1 MRSQQCVVV
10 SVDYRNFPQGNIEDM
25 VVDIEQALRWIWDN
39 IDDYGGDRSKM
50 FLAGQSAGAHITS
63 IVLLRNAKREA
74 EGMFDDEMREGEE
87 EGQEQE
93 TIRQTQ
99 QFVQEAQEIIEIA
112 REQVE
117 LEDKQIQQ
125 DEANKETANTPQREE
140 QKEGVSAAMSPEKAG
155 NGTEMSK
162 HRPPPLHSTGGTPH
176 EAVSTSSSP
185 SSDGSGSPSPSPSPS
200 PPSPST
206 LLAVSSA
213 LRTGFPVSRFKGYIG
228 ISGIYE
234 LSRRVIDHLHASGL
248 PGGTVISIMGGMEH
262 INAVSP
268 IRLIKQ
274 PEYSRPEVIKL
285 FPPTLII
292 HGSADKSVP
301 LNLAKEYGEALAA
314 AGVKVRFRCYLGAT
328 HTDPIIEDPL
338 RGCYHL
344 TNDLANTIHRA
355 CSKVDKERERRRH
368 EGSGH
373 AGGHRHSHHAET
385 DEADLHS
392 SGDSTSGVTQEA
404 EEAEER
410 EWEARMKAKYGG
422 KFSHMRRLPSLAFEV
437 NGEQLVNTL
446 SVNLGRRMNPF

>member
-25 VVDIEQALRWIWDN
+25 VVDVEQALRWIWDN
-39 IDDYGGDRSKM
+39 IGEYGGDRDKM

-74 EGMFDDEMREGEE
+74 EGMFDDELQAAASDDSAER
-87 EGQEQE
+87 
-93 TIRQTQ
+93 IRQTAEVVEQ
-99 QFVQEAQEIIEIA
+99 AQEIVDIA
-112 REQVE
+112 REAVQ
-117 LEDKQIQQ
+117 LEDQQILQQ
-125 DEANKETANTPQREE
+125 DEVSDGAKSTQQDAGEKVAHSDTPLSD
-140 QKEGVSAAMSPEKAG
+140 KSS

-162 HRPPPLHSTGGTPH
+162 HRPPPLDP
-176 EAVSTSSSP
+176 AVKSPVTTSSS
-185 SSDGSGSPSPSPSPS
+185 SSSPTASPSPSPSPT
-200 PPSPST
+200 PPSPTT

-213 LRTGFPVSRFKGYIG
+213 LRTGFPVSRFRGYIG

-234 LSRRVIDHLHASGL
+234 LSRRVIDHMHASGL
-248 PGGTVISIMGGMEH
+248 PGGTVIAIMGGMEH

-274 PEYSRPEVIKL
+274 PEYSRPEVTKL

-301 LNLAKEYGEALAA
+301 LNVAKEYGEALAA
-314 AGVKVRFRCYLGAT
+314 AGVKVRFRCYIGAT

-355 CSKVDKERERRRH
+355 CSSESTGKDDDERSQH
-368 EGSGH
+368 AAAVT
-373 AGGHRHSHHAET
+373 AGGMAE
-385 DEADLHS
+385 DE
-392 SGDSTSGVTQEA
+392 
-404 EEAEER
+404 EER
-410 EWEARMKAKYGG
+410 QWETRMKAKYGP
-422 KFSHMRRLPSLAFEV
+422 KISQMRRLQSLAFEV
-437 NGEQLVNTL
+437 NGEQLVNAM
-446 SVNLGRRMNPF
+446 SVNVGRRLNPF